1 MKRLILLLFVA
12 SNAWG
17 QTSSLNLAIPQ
28 SPQSFQNDRFR
39 AGDLDCSSA
48 IGSATNVEFG
58 VVGIVNQG
66 NQFMFNDPAFI
77 NNDRMKDIGVYG
89 KLTIPIGGPKE
100 RINCNTLYQ
109 LELEARRLE
118 VQKLRQEL
126 QALQELKFEN

>member
-28 SPQSFQNDRFR
+28 SPQSFQTDRFR

-66 NQFMFNDPAFI
+66 TQFMFNDPAFV

-100 RINCNTLYQ
+100 RINCNVLYQ

-118 VQKLRQEL
+118 VEKLRQEL
-126 QALQELKFEN
+126 RALQALKFEN